1 MQRRG
6 ALLALAAA
14 LCAACRRGAPEEDL
28 DRLRLE
34 AIEANAAALAAHPI
48 RPETEPGRTLTIS
61 GEVER
66 AGSVLPWSEL
76 DALAT
81 VHVRTTNPHDLVH
94 PEKVVDYRGVPVQ
107 ELFER
112 HGAAPAA
119 TEATFV
125 SIDGYRATIDV
136 EDAKRFS
143 IALAVAADD
152 APIDR
157 WHGGPMYLVFP
168 HLEAPESKRYTG
180 RFWAFYVTNL
190 IVGTEAARLAVGG
203 RAGEQVGGQV
213 LDGATLD
220 TLPRTALDTAVA
232 WKIGWPSTAVHL
244 SGVKITDVLRRAG
257 VTVPPGSRLIV
268 RGKAPL
274 HRDPRAPVAI
284 AAEDLAR
291 CGFVLVTRWGG
302 EEEKVPA
309 RLGGPIALAVPPT
322 CATRY
327 GERFWIPFVE
337 ELVVEPAGGGG
348 AAP

>member
-1 MQRRG
+1 MRRGG
-6 ALLALAAA
+6 ALLAML
-14 LCAACRRGAPEEDL
+14 LWAACHRAPEEDL

-34 AIEANAAALAAHPI
+34 AVRANARALAAHP
-48 RPETEPGRTLTIS
+48 RRTEDVPGRTLTLS
-61 GEVER
+61 GELER

-76 DALAT
+76 DAMAT

-94 PEKVVDYRGVPVQ
+94 PDKIVDYRGVAVQ

-112 HGAAPAA
+112 FGAAPAA

-136 EDAKRFS
+136 EDAKRFP

-180 RFWAFYVTNL
+180 RFWAFYVTSL
-190 IVGTEAARLAVGG
+190 IVGTEAARLVVGKQ
-203 RAGEQVGGQV
+203 A
-213 LDGATLD
+213 LDAATLE
-220 TLPRTALDTAVA
+220 TLPRTSLDSVVA

-244 SGVKITDVLRRAG
+244 SGVRVVEVLRRAG
-257 VTVPPGSRLIV
+257 VTVPAGGKVIV

-274 HRDPRAPVAI
+274 HRDPRAPVVLAGD
-284 AAEDLAR
+284 DLER
-291 CGFVLVTRWGG
+291 CGFLLVTRWG

-309 RLGGPIALAVPPT
+309 RLGGPIALAVPPA

-337 ELVVEPAGGGG
+337 ELVVEPAGG
-348 AAP
+348 ATP